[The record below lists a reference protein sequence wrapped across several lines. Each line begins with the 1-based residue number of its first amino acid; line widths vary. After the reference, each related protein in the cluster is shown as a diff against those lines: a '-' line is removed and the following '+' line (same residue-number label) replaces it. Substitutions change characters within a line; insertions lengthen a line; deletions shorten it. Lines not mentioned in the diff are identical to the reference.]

1 MRFSLQRKLLA
12 LLALVILIALSSSLV
27 LRNLVIRDFRAFGEG
42 RMLDRLY
49 QIQAV
54 LEGRYEQR
62 GSWQRELVAND
73 LVWAWLQGFDLR
85 LYDADNRPV
94 LDTEQALSSLSP
106 TMQQRIL
113 ASTGR
118 RPLPPLSDAFQS
130 YPLFLQGN
138 EIGHLEVRLPSPVHE
153 AFFIRSSNRFLAY
166 SVVGLGLFALL
177 LSALAARRIS
187 RPLQELTRAAE
198 RLAAGEPGGQVTA
211 ASTDEI
217 GRLAVTFNR
226 MSETLVA
233 QERLRRQLV
242 SNAAHELRTPL
253 MVIKGE
259 LEGMMDGLLPVT
271 PEALQS
277 LHDETTRLTA
287 ILDGVD
293 ELTRAQAAGLRLNL
307 QPICLIPFFRQ
318 VIARFERQAAEQQVR
333 IRIEGNEKQTALI
346 DPDQFTRIIINLV
359 GNALRAMPNG
369 GQFDVL
375 VTSTIEHLISCSHH
389 HPPPNLPPLG
399 GGVTTNPS
407 PTPGGRRVTTSLSP
421 APGGGGTGRGFKL
434 LQATRPAAPTIAIHI
449 MDTGH
454 GIPSDQ
460 LPHIFE
466 RFYKGKDGGL
476 GLGLAIVKELV
487 EAHAGSIVVTSTPG
501 KGTSFLIQLPQPE
514 TQAVVT

>member
-1 MRFSLQRKLLA
+1 MLFSLQRKLLA

-27 LRNLVIRDFRAFGEG
+27 LRNLVIRDFKAFGEG

-73 LVWAWLQGFDLR
+73 LVWAWLQGFELR
-85 LYDADNRPV
+85 LYDADNRLV
-94 LDTEQALSSLSP
+94 LGTEQALSSLSP
-106 TMQQRIL
+106 TMRQRIL

-118 RPLPPLSDAFQS
+118 RPPLSNAADLQS
-130 YPLFLQGN
+130 YPLFLQGD
-138 EIGHLEVRLPSPVHE
+138 EIGHLEVHLPSPVHE

-177 LSALAARRIS
+177 LSVLAARRIS
-187 RPLQELTRAAE
+187 RPLQELTNAAE
-198 RLAAGEPGGQVTA
+198 RLATGEPGGPVTA
-211 ASTDEI
+211 VSNDEI

-226 MSETLVA
+226 MSETLAA

-307 QPICLIPFFRQ
+307 QPICLITLFRQ

-333 IRIEGNEKQTALI
+333 IIIEGEATLQAMI

-359 GNALRAMPNG
+359 SNALRAMPYG

-375 VTSTIEHLISCSHH
+375 VTR
-389 HPPPNLPPLG
+389 
-399 GGVTTNPS
+399 
-407 PTPGGRRVTTSLSP
+407 PT
-421 APGGGGTGRGFKL
+421 AH
-434 LQATRPAAPTIAIHI
+434 TIAIHI

-454 GIPSDQ
+454 GISPDQ

-466 RFYKGKDGGL
+466 RFYKGKNGGL

-487 EAHAGSIVVTSTPG
+487 EAHGGSIDVTSTPG
-501 KGTSFLIQLPQPE
+501 TGTCFLIQLPYP
-514 TQAVVT
+514 AVQTVVS

>member
-1 MRFSLQRKLLA
+1 MLFSLQRKLLA

-27 LRNLVIRDFRAFGEG
+27 LRNLVIRDFKAFGEG

-73 LVWAWLQGFDLR
+73 LVWAWLQGFELR
-85 LYDADNRPV
+85 LYDADNRLV
-94 LDTEQALSSLSP
+94 LGTEQALSSLSP
-106 TMQQRIL
+106 TMRQRIL

-118 RPLPPLSDAFQS
+118 RPPLSNAADLQS
-130 YPLFLQGN
+130 YPLFLQGD
-138 EIGHLEVRLPSPVHE
+138 EIGHLEVHLPSPVHE

-177 LSALAARRIS
+177 LSVLAARRIS
-187 RPLQELTRAAE
+187 RPLQELTNAAE
-198 RLAAGEPGGQVTA
+198 RLATGEPGGPVTA
-211 ASTDEI
+211 VSNDEI

-226 MSETLVA
+226 MSETLAA

-307 QPICLIPFFRQ
+307 QPICLITLFRQ

-333 IRIEGNEKQTALI
+333 IIIEGEATLQAMI

-359 GNALRAMPNG
+359 SNALRAMPNG

-375 VTSTIEHLISCSHH
+375 VTR
-389 HPPPNLPPLG
+389 
-399 GGVTTNPS
+399 
-407 PTPGGRRVTTSLSP
+407 PT
-421 APGGGGTGRGFKL
+421 AH
-434 LQATRPAAPTIAIHI
+434 TIAIHI

-454 GIPSDQ
+454 GISPDQ

-466 RFYKGKDGGL
+466 RFYKGKNGGL

-487 EAHAGSIVVTSTPG
+487 EAHGGSIDVTSTPG
-501 KGTSFLIQLPQPE
+501 TGTCFLIQLPYP
-514 TQAVVT
+514 AVQTVVS

>member
-1 MRFSLQRKLLA
+1 MLFSLQRKLLA

-27 LRNLVIRDFRAFGEG
+27 LRNLVIRDFKAFGEG

-73 LVWAWLQGFDLR
+73 LVWAWLQGFELR
-85 LYDADNRPV
+85 LYDADNRLV
-94 LDTEQALSSLSP
+94 LGTEQALSSLSP
-106 TMQQRIL
+106 TMRQRIL

-118 RPLPPLSDAFQS
+118 RPPLSNAADLQS
-130 YPLFLQGN
+130 YPLFLQGD
-138 EIGHLEVRLPSPVHE
+138 EIGHLEVHLPSPVHE

-177 LSALAARRIS
+177 LSVLAARRIS
-187 RPLQELTRAAE
+187 RPLQELTKAAE
-198 RLAAGEPGGQVTA
+198 RLATGEPGGPVTA
-211 ASTDEI
+211 VSNDEI

-226 MSETLVA
+226 MSETLAA

-307 QPICLIPFFRQ
+307 QPICLITLFRQ

-333 IRIEGNEKQTALI
+333 IIIEGEATLQAMI

-359 GNALRAMPNG
+359 SNALRAMPNG

-375 VTSTIEHLISCSHH
+375 VTR
-389 HPPPNLPPLG
+389 
-399 GGVTTNPS
+399 
-407 PTPGGRRVTTSLSP
+407 PT
-421 APGGGGTGRGFKL
+421 AH
-434 LQATRPAAPTIAIHI
+434 TIAIHI

-454 GIPSDQ
+454 GISPDQ

-466 RFYKGKDGGL
+466 RFYKGKNGGL

-487 EAHAGSIVVTSTPG
+487 EAHGGSIDVTSTPG
-501 KGTSFLIQLPQPE
+501 TGTCFLIQLPYP
-514 TQAVVT
+514 AVQTVVS

>member
-1 MRFSLQRKLLA
+1 MQFSLQRKLLA

-27 LRNLVIRDFRAFGEG
+27 LRNLVIRDFKAFGEG
-42 RMLDRLY
+42 RLLDRLY

-73 LVWAWLQGFDLR
+73 LVWAWLQGIELR
-85 LYDADNRPV
+85 LYNADNQLV
-94 LDTEQALSSLSP
+94 LDTEQALASLSP

-118 RPLPPLSDAFQS
+118 RPLPPLSDELQN
-130 YPLFLQGN
+130 YPLFLQGD

-166 SVVGLGLFALL
+166 SMVGLGLFALL
-177 LSALAARRIS
+177 LSVLAARRIS
-187 RPLQELTRAAE
+187 QPLQELTHAAE
-198 RLAAGEPGGQVTA
+198 RLAAGEPGGPVTA
-211 ASTDEI
+211 ASNDEI
-217 GRLAVTFNR
+217 GRLAATFNR
-226 MSETLVA
+226 MSETLAA

-259 LEGMMDGLLPVT
+259 LEGMMDGLLPTT

-307 QPICLIPFFRQ
+307 QPIGLTAFFRQ
-318 VIARFERQAAEQQVR
+318 VVARFERQAAEQQVR
-333 IRIEGNEKQTALI
+333 ITIEGDTALQGLI
-346 DPDQFTRIIINLV
+346 DPDQFTRIIINLTS
-359 GNALRAMPNG
+359 NALRAMPNG
-369 GQFDVL
+369 GQFDIV
-375 VTSTIEHLISCSHH
+375 V
-389 HPPPNLPPLG
+389 
-399 GGVTTNPS
+399 
-407 PTPGGRRVTTSLSP
+407 
-421 APGGGGTGRGFKL
+421 
-434 LQATRPAAPTIAIHI
+434 TRPASHTIAIDI

-454 GIPSDQ
+454 GIPPDQ

-466 RFYKGKDGGL
+466 RFYKGKHGGL

-487 EAHAGSIVVTSTPG
+487 EAHGGSIDATSTPG
-501 KGTSFLIQLPQPE
+501 KGTCFLIQLPYPAA
-514 TQAVVT
+514 QATVS